1 MLELKKIKKTFN
13 INNVNNIILNEIDL
27 KLDEKIST
35 GIMGKSGSG
44 KSTLIR
50 ILLRLITPDSGTVLF
65 HGEDITKK
73 KNNDLKEYR
82 RQVQLISQRPQSFFD
97 PSITI
102 GSSIKETLI
111 NLDKFEN
118 FQSYQF
124 EELLKE
130 LKLRKDLL
138 SRYPH
143 QISGGEIQRFSLFR
157 SLLLEPSYLVL
168 DESTSML
175 DISVQAQILKLL
187 KDIRKNRSIGYLII
201 SHDKKVVQ
209 YMCDEAYYLENGKLG
224 KML

>member
-13 INNVNNIILNEIDL
+13 SNNMNNIVLDEIDL
-27 KLDEKIST
+27 ILDKKIST
-35 GIMGKSGSG
+35 GIMGRSGSG

-50 ILLRLITPDSGTVLF
+50 ILLRLITPDSGTILF

-73 KNNDLKEYR
+73 KNNELKEYR

-111 NLDKFEN
+111 NLGSFED
-118 FQSYQF
+118 FESYHL
-124 EELLKE
+124 EELLDE

-143 QISGGEIQRFSLFR
+143 QISGGEIQRFSLCR
-157 SLLLEPSYLVL
+157 SLLLKPKYLVL

-175 DISVQAQILKLL
+175 DISVQAQILNLL
-187 KDIRKNRSIGYLII
+187 KEIRKKRDVGYLII
-201 SHDKKVVQ
+201 SHDYNMIK
-209 YMCDEAYYLENGKLG
+209 YMCDKAYYLESGKLE
-224 KML
+224 KMI